1 MLLREGGRLASRNW
15 RWGRHLSSARNL
27 VSRVGGGGGGGGST
41 SSISSSRVISSG
53 FCSVGGAIDSAT
65 PGTTAPPLGASIRL
79 SPTASSSIVISS
91 GLSARG
97 WGPDLDDGD
106 DVDVAVSSSG
116 SCRTQASNRVCKCA
130 ANHHVGWRLRRR
142 PISGGDPS
150 CFDVMSPRRNG
161 LRRSRPFRSPNC
173 SIPHGQS

>member
-1 MLLREGGRLASRNW
+1 MSN
-15 RWGRHLSSARNL
+15 ARNL

-41 SSISSSRVISSG
+41 ASISSPRVISSG
-53 FCSVGGAIDSAT
+53 FCGVGGAIDSAT
-65 PGTTAPPLGASIRL
+65 LGTVAPPLGASNRL
-79 SPTASSSIVISS
+79 SSTAASSSIVISS

-97 WGPDLDDGD
+97 GGPDLDDGGIF
-106 DVDVAVSSSG
+106 VVSSAG
-116 SCRTQASNRVCKCA
+116 SCLTRASNRVCKCA

-150 CFDVMSPRRNG
+150 CFEVISPRRNG
-161 LRRSRPFRSPNC
+161 LRRSRPLRSPCC

>member
-1 MLLREGGRLASRNW
+1 
-15 RWGRHLSSARNL
+15 LSNARNL

-41 SSISSSRVISSG
+41 ASISSSRVISSG
-53 FCSVGGAIDSAT
+53 FCGVDGAIDSRT
-65 PGTTAPPLGASIRL
+65 LGTIALPLGASSRL
-79 SPTASSSIVISS
+79 SSTAASSSIVISS

-97 WGPDLDDGD
+97 GGPVLDGD
-106 DVDVAVSSSG
+106 DVVVFVSGAG
-116 SCRTQASNRVCKCA
+116 SCRTRASNRVCKCA

-150 CFDVMSPRRNG
+150 RFEVISARRNG
-161 LRRSRPFRSPNC
+161 LRRSRPLRSPCC